1 MLTGLSALE
10 LGRLRVSVG
19 YGTHKKGRPLS
30 PVEVS
35 VLVHRARTAG
45 NSLSDCAR
53 EIRIDESGLGRFLRL
68 LDLPEDLRHLV
79 DWGSGP
85 NVLGFSCAVEL
96 VRIQSAGDMGVVAH
110 AVLEKGLSSKETR
123 QVVQLLDRSGRP
135 VDEIIREVIG
145 MRSIVERRYVFIG
158 TVTERSVI
166 DALQKRTQRERDAL
180 LLVAIAEVGLAG
192 ASGRLGDVRFTI
204 VGNQEFGRAMSEIG
218 ADILERRLCSAIAK
232 ELRDAQSCR

>member
-1 MLTGLSALE
+1 MLDGLSALE

-35 VLVHRARTAG
+35 VLVHRARSAG
-45 NSLSDCAR
+45 NSLGDCAR

-68 LDLPEDLRHLV
+68 LELPDDLRHLV

-96 VRIQSAGDMGVVAH
+96 VRIRSAADMRSVAH

-123 QVVQLLDRSGRP
+123 QVAQLLDRSDRP
-135 VDEIIREVIG
+135 VDEVLHEVIG
-145 MRSIVERRYVFIG
+145 MRPVVERRYVFIG
-158 TVTERSVI
+158 TVTERSVV
-166 DALQKRTQRERDAL
+166 DGLERLTQRERDAL
-180 LLVAIAEVGLAG
+180 LRGAMAQVGLVG

-204 VGNQEFGRAMSEIG
+204 VGDQGFGRAMSEIG
-218 ADILERRLCSAIAK
+218 ANNLEGRLCSAIAE
-232 ELRDAQSCR
+232 ELRDA